1 MALPPGFGMAVDLFF
16 PGCDPDHARSLRP
29 GRSLGLDGLL
39 RREESA
45 AGSKNW
51 RIQVAKLVA

>member
-1 MALPPGFGMAVDLFF
+1 MELAIAAVHWRSVVAAVVVEAAADL
-16 PGCDPDHARSLRP
+16 H